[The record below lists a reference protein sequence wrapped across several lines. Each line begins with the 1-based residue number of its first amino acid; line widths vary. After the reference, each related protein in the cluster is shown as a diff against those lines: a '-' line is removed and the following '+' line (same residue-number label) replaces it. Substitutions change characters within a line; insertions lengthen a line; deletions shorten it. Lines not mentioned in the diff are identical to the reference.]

1 MYEQVFAQAGGKRG
15 ILDLP
20 VTTRTRR
27 LAILELKAAE
37 NPDLPLPIPFT
48 RDRSNPCRVSRELA
62 ERLASCDAP
71 VIPARS
77 RLKLP
82 NFLPLAFRGIRCR
95 IEFTTGFGKGLVSFS
110 VNVRQAEKAS
120 LVELKGRLTWFET
133 RAFREMMNSLMKD
146 GHTNFVLNLTE
157 LDYLD
162 SSGVGEL
169 ARNYLS
175 IVKKGGVMK
184 VVGLAP
190 RVEEILK
197 VTQLYRVFPEFPDE
211 ASALESFPENGGH
224 ASA

>member
-1 MYEQVFAQAGGKRG
+1 M
-15 ILDLP
+15 
-20 VTTRTRR
+20 
-27 LAILELKAAE
+27 
-37 NPDLPLPIPFT
+37 
-48 RDRSNPCRVSRELA
+48 A
-62 ERLASCDAP
+62 ERLRSCDAP
-71 VIPARS
+71 VIPAGS
-77 RLKLP
+77 RLKSP
-82 NFLPLAFRGIRCR
+82 NFLPLAFRGIRCK
-95 IEFTTGFGKGLVSFS
+95 IEFITGFGKGLVSFS
-110 VNVRQAEKAS
+110 VNVRQAEKVS
-120 LVELKGRLTWFET
+120 LVELKGRLTSFET
-133 RAFREMMNSLMKD
+133 RAFREMMNSLVKD

-211 ASALESFPENGGH
+211 ASALESFPENDGR